1 MRIYSLYSTCE
12 RLSSPA
18 SSSSSST
25 GAPEAKR
32 RKVKYET
39 YQHWITQYDRECLT
53 ASWLDCEVET
63 LAGKRYV
70 TKLKCRICHKYND
83 SIIGRRNYSDKWIEG
98 AESVRTTNIRDHA
111 KLWWEAKQRRPN
123 QSQRKHYQPRTTSSC
138 SSSMQATTTLTTRPE
153 LIIHSTLPIIQILYS
168 QISFLLFRKHY
179 PIIHPLVLISVKS
192 LHIMSHDCV
201 SIMFTKNECVY
212 KS

>member
-1 MRIYSLYSTCE
+1 MSAREFARAIMGVVNAHAPSTCE
-12 RLSSPA
+12 KMKRLSSPA

-70 TKLKCRICHKYND
+70 TKLKCRICQA
-83 SIIGRRNYSDKWIEG
+83 I
-98 AESVRTTNIRDHA
+98 

-138 SSSMQATTTLTTRPE
+138 NSSMQATTTLTTTSDTEHDEPLPE
-153 LIIHSTLPIIQILYS
+153 
-168 QISFLLFRKHY
+168 SFLDDWDELF
-179 PIIHPLVLISVKS
+179 
-192 LHIMSHDCV
+192 
-201 SIMFTKNECVY
+201 T
-212 KS
+212 